1 MHSLAW
7 RIAGVL
13 LLLAGL
19 AALPSCGDEEK
30 TMYIKPFA
38 PLAPLKAGLQVDVVL
53 YLSVAPKD
61 KTYIDMEVSGGDK
74 QYLTLDPPE
83 YIIVPAE
90 KDTASVRVTAKTPPA
105 RMPVTI
111 RFRIRNTQEYRD
123 LTFEI
128 TP

>member
-1 MHSLAW
+1 MHSLAC
-7 RIAGVL
+7 RTAGVL

-19 AALPSCGDEEK
+19 AALPGCGDDEK
-30 TMYIKPFA
+30 TLYIKPFD
-38 PLAPLKAGLQVDVVL
+38 PLAPLKAGLRVEVVL
-53 YLSVAPKD
+53 WLSVAPKD

-83 YIIVPAE
+83 YLIVPAE
-90 KDTASVRVTAKTPPA
+90 KETASVWVTAKTPPT

-123 LTFEI
+123 LTLEI